1 MQQELLSN
9 INEESFVSDNPSIF
23 QDELSDIKRNSI
35 LFPQDVIDIIFSSR
49 INEANLKR
57 TSNSDVYIFIVSDI
71 LIPSEDTIR
80 NFLPE
85 YDEFSESTSLVK
97 LNTIVD
103 KEMNKNVRDNII
115 NLNI

>member
-1 MQQELLSN
+1 MKTT
-9 INEESFVSDNPSIF
+9 F
-23 QDELSDIKRNSI
+23 
-35 LFPQDVIDIIFSSR
+35 
-49 INEANLKR
+49 
-57 TSNSDVYIFIVSDI
+57 NSDVYIFVVSDI
-71 LIPSEDTIR
+71 LSPSEEMIS

-85 YDEFSESTSLVK
+85 YNDFSNSTSLVK